1 MDGTILVPALVGA
14 AGVYLAF
21 ASLAF
26 PPNVRLAKTTGASP
40 LERLQARLD
49 AAELP
54 MTAREFVML
63 SLGGGVAVTVLALI
77 LRVPAL
83 SVAGFVLTPLLL
95 WQRLS
100 SQRQKFRQTYAESLA
115 EVVSLL
121 REGFSAT
128 GSLADAFRN
137 AIENGPDPAA
147 ADFRTVWDRRQLGTE
162 LEKAFAVVQERRRNP
177 YLNMVAEALTLKS
190 EQGGDAGR
198 VLLGLE
204 TMIRE
209 QVALLKEIAA
219 KQAQARLESVIV
231 SLAPLGFFLLLKV
244 MPWMQSYEN
253 GFYSTLL
260 GQLVIL
266 IAVVFSIIAYV
277 LSQRIATRGLAL
289 EIQEDPPSVVLQ
301 PASEPF

>member
-1 MDGTILVPALVGA
+1 MDGTILIPALVGA
-14 AGVYLAF
+14 AGVYLSF
-21 ASLAF
+21 AALAF
-26 PPNVRLAKTTGASP
+26 PPNVRLAKTEHAP
-40 LERLQARLD
+40 LRRLQARLD
-49 AAELP
+49 AAELS
-54 MTAREFVML
+54 MSAQEFVLL
-63 SLGGGVAVTVLALI
+63 SLGGGLVVTVVALF

-95 WQRLS
+95 WQRLA
-100 SQRQKFRQTYAESLA
+100 SQQQAFRRAYAVSLA

-147 ADFRTVWDRRQLGTE
+147 ADFRTVWERRQLGTE
-162 LEKAFAVVQERRRNP
+162 LEAAFAVVQARRRNP

-190 EQGGDAGR
+190 QQGGNAGT

-204 TMIRE
+204 TMIRD

-219 KQAQARLESVIV
+219 KQAQARLEAVIV
-231 SLAPLGFFLLLKV
+231 SLAPMGFFLLMKV
-244 MPWMQSYEN
+244 MPWMREYEA

-260 GQLVIL
+260 GQMVVLV
-266 IAVVFSIIAYV
+266 AVIFSIVAYV
-277 LSQRIATRGLAL
+277 LSQRIATRGLDL
-289 EIQEDPPSVVLQ
+289 VVKETTGTLQ
-301 PASEPF
+301 PAGTSA